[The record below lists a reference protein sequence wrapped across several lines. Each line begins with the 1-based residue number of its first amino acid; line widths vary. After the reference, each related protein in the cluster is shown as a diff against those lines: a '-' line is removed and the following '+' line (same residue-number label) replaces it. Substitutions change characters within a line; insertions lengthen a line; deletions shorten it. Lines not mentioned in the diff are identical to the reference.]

1 MHTNLLSAQQIDAWE
16 SGKKNKKQK
25 TEQQHKKKPPEHL
38 IQPSSRLKT
47 YMHYFCLRRKIGNV
61 VDPAQS
67 PYVSFIAVCG
77 CT

>member
-16 SGKKNKKQK
+16 TGKKNKKQK
-25 TEQQHKKKPPEHL
+25 QNNNIKKTPEHL

-47 YMHYFCLRRKIGNV
+47 YIHYFCLQRKIGNV

-67 PYVSFIAVCG
+67 PYVSFIAICG

>member
-16 SGKKNKKQK
+16 TEKKTKKTK
-25 TEQQHKKKPPEHL
+25 TKQQHKNPEHL

-47 YMHYFCLRRKIGNV
+47 YIHYFCLQRKIGNV

-67 PYVSFIAVCG
+67 PYVSFIAICG